1 MSISINLIPESVR
14 WAQHRRRLLSRW
26 AVALSLVIGSL
37 LVPFAID
44 RHEQGRAERLRT
56 QHERMQGELADLRV
70 QVQEATGQAERMAH
84 QLRRAQAVLAKRR
97 WTGVLWLIAQTM
109 PDQCW
114 LTSVATDPV
123 KPSPGSLAN
132 STKRLVKTS
141 GSVEENVTL
150 VDTPRRL
157 RISGFSVDAFRP
169 HRLVRRLKRSGSFER
184 VALEGV
190 ERELVRGEE
199 FFRFDLTCEW

>member
-1 MSISINLIPESVR
+1 MSISVNLIPESVR
-14 WAQHRRRLLSRW
+14 WAKHRRRLLFRW
-26 AVALSLVIGSL
+26 SIALSLALGSL
-37 LVPFAID
+37 LVPYVID
-44 RHEQGRAERLRT
+44 RHEQDRAERLRT
-56 QHERMQGELADLRV
+56 QREQMQGALADLRV
-70 QVQEATGQAERMAH
+70 EVQEATDQAERVAH

-123 KPSPGSLAN
+123 KPSPGSLPKA
-132 STKRLVKTS
+132 TKRLVKTS
-141 GSVEENVTL
+141 ASVEENVTL
-150 VDTPRRL
+150 VGVARRL
-157 RISGFSVDAFRP
+157 RISGFSVDSAQP

-190 ERELVRGEE
+190 ERELVLGKE